1 MILHGGRNPTLHF
14 NYRSDLNG
22 FWEDA
27 ELQERYGYSTEYPAE
42 GDGLHIS
49 L

>member
-1 MILHGGRNPTLHF
+1 MIVHGGPNPTLHF

-27 ELQERYGYSTEYPAE
+27 GLQDRYGYATEYPTE
-42 GDGLHIS
+42 GDGLHIT